1 MMLPSGVNHSYNE
14 LDTGLV
20 TRMVENPSVSQMYGD
35 SVSAS
40 TLGSRKRSVGA
51 TMSFSSAVNYADD
64 LVFTVILLNGV
75 PHTSPPSSVTGSRP
89 SFVRLM
95 EKSMNCAATY
105 FPFVVDAG
113 PGLE

>member
-20 TRMVENPSVSQMYGD
+20 TRMVENPSVSQMSGD
-35 SVSAS
+35 SVSAAPV
-40 TLGSRKRSVGA
+40 GARKRPVGA
-51 TMSFSSAVNYADD
+51 RRPVGSAVNEADD
-64 LVFTVILLNGV
+64 LVFTIILLHGV
-75 PHTSPPSSVTGSRP
+75 PPTSPPRSVTGSRP

-95 EKSMNCAATY
+95 ENSMNCAATY